1 MLKLFEAKTEKDFK
15 LAGTL
20 FLEYVDF
27 LKERFYKYVD
37 QQWATGHWQYLE
49 KEAKTLPGSYA
60 HPQGC
65 ILLAEYKG
73 QIAGCIAL
81 KELDDG
87 ICQMKR
93 LYVRPQ
99 FRNLGIGNK
108 LVEGI
113 IEKGRESGYYCMRL
127 NTNRLLDSALKLY
140 SSLGFKEI
148 EPFEQ
153 PYTETSVFM
162 ELKLV

>member
-1 MLKLFEAKTEKDFK
+1 MLKIFEAKTGRDFK
-15 LAGTL
+15 LAETL

-37 QQWATGHWQYLE
+37 QQWAVGHWQYLE
-49 KEAKTLPGSYA
+49 QEARTLPGSYA
-60 HPQGC
+60 SPKGC
-65 ILLAEYKG
+65 ILLAEY
-73 QIAGCIAL
+73 QVAIAGCVAL
-81 KELDDG
+81 KELDG
-87 ICQMKR
+87 GTCQMKR

-99 FRNLGIGNK
+99 FRNSGVGNN
-108 LVEGI
+108 LVKGI
-113 IEKGRESGYYCMRL
+113 IGKGHELGYYCMRL

-140 SSLGFKEI
+140 ASLGFKEI

-153 PYTETSVFM
+153 PHTETSVFM

>member
-1 MLKLFEAKTEKDFK
+1 
-15 LAGTL
+15 
-20 FLEYVDF
+20 
-27 LKERFYKYVD
+27 
-37 QQWATGHWQYLE
+37 
-49 KEAKTLPGSYA
+49 LPGSYA
-60 HPQGC
+60 PPKGC
-65 ILLAEYKG
+65 ILLAEY
-73 QIAGCIAL
+73 QHQPAGCVAL
-81 KELDDG
+81 RELDGG

-99 FRNLGIGNK
+99 LRNLGVGNK

-113 IEKGRESGYYCMRL
+113 IGKGQELGYHCMRL

-140 SSLGFKEI
+140 ASLGFKEI

-153 PYTETSVFM
+153 PLTKTSVFM